1 MLVTNTLSR
10 KFLFQNEGEEME
22 LADPGISMKPDTVL
36 NLYSQTYPLLTTA
49 KIEGP
54 EIVDDFLLE
63 QEEGDHCQNK

>member
-10 KFLFQNEGEEME
+10 KFLFQNEGQEMV

-54 EIVDDFLLE
+54 EIVDDFLQYKFVSTL
-63 QEEGDHCQNK
+63 GTKG